1 MPPENTPDDDNII
14 ADGQPE
20 INVTLSEDRLKA
32 FLTIEQTPPLPYK
45 VTVDD
50 IYDNLAALSV
60 EHGIF
65 MDRIDE
71 IIANEEYPYRELIA
85 EGTPPTAGKDGWLD
99 YKVDLGTGGK
109 AKEEGYRVDF
119 FDLNLVQNINAG
131 DVLVVLHPHEPG
143 EMGKNVLGREIKPA
157 RVTKARLPK
166 GKGTQIPEESP
177 NVLVAAVNGFVRLD
191 KKSFNQI
198 VVEQEVKIAGDVDFS
213 TGNLDVD
220 GSVEVNRNVKEGFKI
235 IATGNI
241 VVKGVVEG
249 AFLKAGGNI
258 TIKKGVIG
266 GHQRATIQAG
276 EDIAIRFANNAD
288 ITAEGNLSIADEAL
302 NCSLKSDTVIH
313 LGEEGKRSAGA
324 IIGGQ
329 AIAGYE
335 IRARNVGSESGTKTY
350 LRVGERPALLER
362 RRKMETDLQDFRLE
376 SKQLSV
382 RLVTFKQRRQDR
394 LQARYQRQAQLP
406 SLKQQQA
413 QFENAKLSLLAQA
426 KQAGYLVHTEAIE
439 SLEAEYL
446 QTIQTIDRIKNSIM
460 AILSTKKS
468 VSALSSD
475 EQAQL
480 SQLKSALKMMETKA
494 RNTHQQI
501 AKRKSN
507 PWANFPAAWRREL
520 ENNKKSL
527 MPINTLVSRIEA
539 ENDVDEKLDTAIA
552 ETAARIEE
560 LEINLGALQDELKI
574 VREQIEKQEKIKP
587 RVIVTET
594 LWASTEVVI
603 SRHKKEFADSLKSV
617 QVHLT
622 GTEQKHIAVVGI

>member
-1 MPPENTPDDDNII
+1 MPPEFIPDVDNII
-14 ADGQPE
+14 ADGQPD
-20 INVTLSEDRLKA
+20 ITISLSEDRFKA

-50 IYDNLAALSV
+50 IYDALAALGV

-71 IIANEEYPYRELIA
+71 IVANKEYPYRELIA
-85 EGTPPTAGKDGWLD
+85 EGTPSIAGKDGWLD

-109 AKEEGYRVDF
+109 AKEDGYRVDF
-119 FDLNLVQNINAG
+119 FDLNLVQNVNAG
-131 DVLVVLHPHEPG
+131 DVLVVLHPHEAG

-166 GKGTQIPEESP
+166 GKGTKISEDNP
-177 NVLVAAVNGFVRLD
+177 NLLVAAVNGFVRLD
-191 KKSFNQI
+191 KKSFNQL
-198 VVEQEVKIAGDVDFS
+198 VVEQEIKIAGDVDLS

-235 IATGNI
+235 VATGNI
-241 VVKGVVEG
+241 IVKGVVEG
-249 AFLKAGGNI
+249 AFLKAGGSI
-258 TIKKGVIG
+258 TVKKGVIG

-276 EDIAIRFANNAD
+276 EDIALRFANNAD

-302 NCSLKSDTVIH
+302 NCSLKSDTVIR
-313 LGEEGKRSAGA
+313 LGQEGKRGAGA

-362 RRKMETDLQDFRLE
+362 RRKMETDLQDLRLE
-376 SKQLSV
+376 LKQLSV
-382 RLVTFKQRRQDR
+382 RLLTFKQRRQDR

-406 SLKQQQA
+406 SLKQQQT
-413 QFENAKLSLLAQA
+413 QLENAKLSLLAQA
-426 KQAGYLVHTEAIE
+426 RQAGYLVQTDTIE

-460 AILSTKKS
+460 AILSSKKS

-475 EQAQL
+475 EQARL

-501 AKRKSN
+501 AKQKSN

-520 ENNKKSL
+520 ENNKKAL

-539 ENDVDEKLDTAIA
+539 ENDVDEKLDASIFEA
-552 ETAARIEE
+552 NARIET
-560 LEINLGALQDELKI
+560 LETNLSALQDELKI
-574 VREQIEKQEKIKP
+574 VREQIDKQEKIKP
-587 RVIVTET
+587 RIIVTET
-594 LWASTEVVI
+594 LWVGTEVVI
-603 SRHKKEFADSLKSV
+603 SRHKKEFIDSLKSV
-617 QVHLT
+617 QIHLS
-622 GTEQKHIAVVGI
+622 GTEHKHVSVVGI